1 MTLRETLRLI
11 RVFPS
16 VFKYD
21 FFWTKFQLRRSR
33 LIKTRESALAVLL
46 VDSHVLE
53 KGLTMPNRRL
63 GFGQQRVRN
72 IIKYVNEYIREYD
85 ANPVQVQATLNDLA
99 EYLSIHKDA
108 LYNLPEDI
116 VSGIENLMKYRID
129 RNTKY
134 SIHCSAENY
143 FADDVDFEK
152 FAYSRRSL
160 RYYSDETVDTDDVI
174 DAIRIAQTAPSACNR
189 QATRVKIIQSKEAKE
204 YVLSV
209 QNGTRGFG
217 NLADKI
223 LLVTTDMTNWAPVD
237 RNSAFLDAGI
247 FTMNLLYA
255 LHEKKIVA
263 CPLNAD
269 MNAQLFHDIHKKL
282 NISESEIPVCFITIG
297 KAPKEFMIAKSPR
310 LDTKDV
316 YSII

>member
-72 IIKYVNEYIREYD
+72 IIKYVNEYIREYN
-85 ANPVQVQATLNDLA
+85 AKPVQVQATLNDLA

-143 FADDVDFEK
+143 FADNVDFEK

-174 DAIRIAQTAPSACNR
+174 DAIRIAKQHLLHVI
-189 QATRVKIIQSKEAKE
+189 VKLQE
-204 YVLSV
+204 
-209 QNGTRGFG
+209 
-217 NLADKI
+217 
-223 LLVTTDMTNWAPVD
+223 
-237 RNSAFLDAGI
+237 
-247 FTMNLLYA
+247 
-255 LHEKKIVA
+255 
-263 CPLNAD
+263 
-269 MNAQLFHDIHKKL
+269 
-282 NISESEIPVCFITIG
+282 
-297 KAPKEFMIAKSPR
+297 
-310 LDTKDV
+310 
-316 YSII
+316 